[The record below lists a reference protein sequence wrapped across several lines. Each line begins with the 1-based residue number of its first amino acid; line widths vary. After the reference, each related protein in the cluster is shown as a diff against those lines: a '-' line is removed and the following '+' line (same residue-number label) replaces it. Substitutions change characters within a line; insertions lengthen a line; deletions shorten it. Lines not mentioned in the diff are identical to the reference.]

1 MTSKTSPSDGYTITP
16 LSPVFHIREMR
27 QLIAQWR
34 MAGLSDSQVIKMQLL
49 YYGEPAWMNL
59 DKTYDCTR
67 FIHIVKGM
75 KFRTTTDLL
84 EVVLKCKGFGYIWKD
99 SQAEH
104 KAYNL
109 LAFYTPLWHKEKK
122 EDMDDARIQHE
133 GNAEMRQVYPEQSYP
148 ELQQSDRYI
157 PTKDIYDKKKNIKK
171 KNNNKINTMI
181 TDGYTSGRSGATDGG
196 CTDATDGN
204 QPPSPQTA
212 AERDRQIQ
220 LIATQTLQSIAQ
232 DDDTYTQIVK
242 PINELTQGMMKEL
255 FCDMQ
260 QPHPMNLATR
270 TFFNNYVYPYMLEH
284 SEKMMSIK
292 STVGR
297 SCWIR
302 NLLKLDFMQ
311 KNICHAVNDARQ
323 YLAEHADELRRQYR
337 PISPHEYLD
346 QASGQR
352 FYDTHDD
359 QGTPTPVRIPHDA
372 PPRPSQHHKWDKWL
386 KRWQSVQSVQSV

>member
-84 EVVLKCKGFGYIWKD
+84 EVVLKCKGFGHIWKD

-104 KAYNL
+104 KANNL

-122 EDMDDARIQHE
+122 EDMDNARILHE
-133 GNAEMRQVYPEQSYP
+133 DNAEMRQDYPEQSDHG
-148 ELQQSDRYI
+148 LQQSDRYI

-171 KNNNKINTMI
+171 KNKKIKTMI

-196 CTDATDGN
+196 CSCAMDGGSTDAADSN
-204 QPPSPQTA
+204 LPPSPQAA
-212 AERDRQIQ
+212 AERNRQIQ

-323 YLAEHADELRRQYR
+323 YLAEHADEMRRQYR
-337 PISPHEYLD
+337 PISPHEYQD

-352 FYDTHDD
+352 FYDTYDD
-359 QGTPTPVRIPHDA
+359 QGTPTPIRIPHDA
-372 PPRPSQHHKWDKWL
+372 PPRPSKHHKWDKWL
-386 KRWQSVQSVQSV
+386 KRWIS